1 MCSSPLPT
9 SVIWWKMSGVCS
21 DTLCERF
28 GHYRLRIVSLANLLE
43 IGHPTPGMRFSG
55 HLLLS
60 SNWLTGDYK
69 ADVALWS
76 LGLSKPWRHTLCN
89 TSRTNW
95 GNMTQTSQSCLLFT
109 LQLLM
114 IQDKNVII
122 AVLAMKWRSMISDA
136 VRTRKKL
143 EKPGQATIRAQG
155 EIPAVTLPPALSFCV
170 GSPSKLVSSK
180 LESGY

>member
-43 IGHPTPGMRFSG
+43 IGHPTPGMRFSS

-143 EKPGQATIRAQG
+143 EKPGQ
-155 EIPAVTLPPALSFCV
+155 PACYLISHLFYAYYMPSVFKGTSLPI
-170 GSPSKLVSSK
+170 
-180 LESGY
+180 